1 MKKNIF
7 LFQLFLPLLLLAQNT
22 GSHGSVDLLVTG
34 LTNTDS
40 VSIIVWDH
48 LVSESKRMILP
59 HRILTKKTIEGGAA
73 FNCIKISDPV
83 YFSLVAGRYS
93 NNEPKELLRLYLA
106 EPGDSVKLDLSDS
119 QHPLFSGRGIYKYH
133 FKEAFDS
140 LAKAMSLQFQQR
152 HSKYTL
158 FKQKKWFAWQQVEN
172 SQSDS
177 LFDQG
182 VRLLKTYRKKI
193 SPVTYAIFYGNLV
206 GLHTETN
213 YNNFAIAERSI
224 RAENKTT
231 AAAESIN
238 QLYRV
243 FKKANQDPGN
253 IFPMNRLRLSTKYI
267 HAQVLLIQAALKQG
281 GIKSMENAILN
292 NYPGSLKEAVLS
304 CWITNDFDMIPGAD
318 SVLFRAIKTIK
329 DTAYQNPLLQ
339 LSRRLASGTPAYNF
353 TLQDTHGK
361 WVTLEQ
367 FRGKTVILDFWFTG
381 CMGCI
386 QLYKGVLEQ
395 IEKEKD
401 SSFVVISICIDTDKK
416 NWLSSIDKDCYTSH
430 NAVNLTTGQLGSRH
444 PVINWYG
451 ITAYPGLIMIDKKG
465 RILHRL
471 NTMRNADTLRELI
484 KKAGE
489 PD

>member
-1 MKKNIF
+1 
-7 LFQLFLPLLLLAQNT
+7 
-22 GSHGSVDLLVTG
+22 
-34 LTNTDS
+34 
-40 VSIIVWDH
+40 
-48 LVSESKRMILP
+48 
-59 HRILTKKTIEGGAA
+59 
-73 FNCIKISDPV
+73 
-83 YFSLVAGRYS
+83 
-93 NNEPKELLRLYLA
+93 
-106 EPGDSVKLDLSDS
+106 
-119 QHPLFSGRGIYKYH
+119 
-133 FKEAFDS
+133 
-140 LAKAMSLQFQQR
+140 
-152 HSKYTL
+152 
-158 FKQKKWFAWQQVEN
+158 
-172 SQSDS
+172 
-177 LFDQG
+177 
-182 VRLLKTYRKKI
+182 
-193 SPVTYAIFYGNLV
+193 
-206 GLHTETN
+206 
-213 YNNFAIAERSI
+213 
-224 RAENKTT
+224 
-231 AAAESIN
+231 
-238 QLYRV
+238 
-243 FKKANQDPGN
+243 
-253 IFPMNRLRLSTKYI
+253 
-267 HAQVLLIQAALKQG
+267 
-281 GIKSMENAILN
+281 MENAILN